1 MSVPIRRPVVLASL
15 LVVAASC
22 AQDGPPIATRA
33 SSLAP
38 DEHEVV
44 AELAEEM
51 TTEEVVAGVD
61 AGDVE
66 MLATPTSDPDGDG
79 GDDDVPLIQGLGAS
93 SIPMPMPDTVAVIG
107 DSIARSADPYL
118 RAALEALGF
127 EVVAY
132 DAVESRR
139 MVNGAGAVPSGKSAI
154 DEVLDRG
161 EEPDLWII
169 ALGTNDVGAATGT
182 DAWAAA
188 IDDLMDAIPNDADV
202 MWVDTW
208 LRPLDP
214 AAVEF
219 NATLRQELRRHRN
232 TLAIDWHDRAATDG
246 LITDD
251 GVHLSESGRIE
262 YARMIADAI
271 RATYD

>member
-15 LVVAASC
+15 LVIVASC

-188 IDDLMDAIPNDADV
+188 IDDLMEAIPNDADV